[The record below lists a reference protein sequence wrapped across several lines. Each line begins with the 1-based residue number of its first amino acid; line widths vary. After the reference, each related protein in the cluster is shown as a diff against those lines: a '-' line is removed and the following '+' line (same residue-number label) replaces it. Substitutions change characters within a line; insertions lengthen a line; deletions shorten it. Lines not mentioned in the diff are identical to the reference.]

1 MRQQYSYGID
11 VNTLDKFIDAP
22 TPKNKAWGKSNLIVD
37 LPEYRL
43 ESFAIS
49 AGGQLSFKPKNGFE
63 STIFVEEG
71 EIKVDKISVRNRS
84 VITLKPKTSYKIKAE
99 QKSVVFVFS
108 GPISKKTKKGEYEKV
123 RPTFDVRDK
132 YWGKIE
138 SIVSKDYS
146 GKRMEVNNGKS
157 ASLEFH
163 CHKLESYFIHSGRLL
178 LRLKAGRGE
187 DRFFELKEGSLTITP
202 PGLMHQR
209 GGLQNTVIIEIATKD
224 EDSDSYLVEDGA
236 RIEMPTLKER
246 LKN

>member
-49 AGGQLSFKPKNGFE
+49 AGGQLSFKPK
-63 STIFVEEG
+63 
-71 EIKVDKISVRNRS
+71 K
-84 VITLKPKTSYKIKAE
+84 SYKIKAE

-146 GKRMEVNNGKS
+146 GKRMEVNTGKS

-209 GGLQNTVIIEIATKD
+209 GGLQNTVDRKST
-224 EDSDSYLVEDGA
+224 
-236 RIEMPTLKER
+236 R
-246 LKN
+246 LNSS